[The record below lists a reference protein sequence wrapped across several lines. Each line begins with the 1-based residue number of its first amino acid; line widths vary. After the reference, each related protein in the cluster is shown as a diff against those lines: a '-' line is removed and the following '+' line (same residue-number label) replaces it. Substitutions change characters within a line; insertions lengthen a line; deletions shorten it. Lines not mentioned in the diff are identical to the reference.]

1 MDMNMELY
9 EKLAKLQWLLHRQHL
24 KIHAFGGPMADTSRG
39 QGRILA
45 MLKLK
50 DGISTKDLSFLL
62 GIRVSSLNELL
73 AKLEKNG
80 YITRKRSETDK
91 RVMLIYLTEK
101 GKEVKEPKQDN
112 ISEVFNCLSADEQAT
127 FGEYLDR
134 IIAALEEQ
142 LGIDDEQSEMLD
154 RLRDARSRKGKEN
167 FEKLLAMRGFKNGW
181 RFKGGFFPYGHG
193 GGPHAFGRYHDGRGY
208 AHPPFDGDE
217 NVSDDE

>member
-9 EKLAKLQWLLHRQHL
+9 EKLARLQWLLHKQHL
-24 KIHAFGGPMADTSRG
+24 KTHAFGGPMADTSRG

-91 RVMLIYLTEK
+91 RVMLNYLTEK
-101 GKEVKEPKQDN
+101 GKEVEEPKQDN
-112 ISEVFNCLSADEQAT
+112 ISEIFNCLSADEQAT

-142 LGIDDEQSEMLD
+142 LGIDDEHEEMFE
-154 RLRDARSRKGKEN
+154 RLRDARSHMGKEK
-167 FEKLLAMRGFKNGW
+167 FEKLLAMRGLKKGW
-181 RFKGGFFPYGHG
+181 RFRGGYFPYGHG
-193 GGPHAFGRYHDGRGY
+193 GGPHALGRHHGGRGY
-208 AHPPFDGDE
+208 EHPSFDGDE
-217 NVSDDE
+217 NDLDDK